1 MNDLTVFDY
10 NDMPIRTIQKDSE
23 VWWVLVDICRVL
35 ELTTPA
41 KVAERLE
48 DDEKGVNE
56 IHTLGG
62 NQNVTIINEPGL
74 YNLIFRSNK
83 PEAKRFKRWVTHE
96 VLPAI
101 RKNGSYGKPDDK
113 LEVARLIA
121 SCKSASAVKAICSLY
136 EIGSKSSVMPTE
148 FEESD
153 SVSKWLNTVQ
163 NGLFGAKV
171 ESAYKDYL
179 SFCKTE
185 RLENC
190 PLSTF
195 SKRIHALT
203 GLIVK
208 RRRVNGTLEGFYYN
222 A

>member
-1 MNDLTVFDY
+1 MNDMTVFDY
-10 NDMPIRTIQKDSE
+10 NDMPVRTIQKDSE

-35 ELTTPA
+35 EIKNPHDA
-41 KVAERLE
+41 ASRL
-48 DDEKGVNE
+48 DNDEKGVGE
-56 IHTLGG
+56 TDTLGG
-62 NQNVTIINEPGL
+62 NQNVTVINEPGL

-83 PEAKRFKRWVTHE
+83 PEAKLFKRWVTHE

-101 RKNGSYGKPDDK
+101 RKNGTYGKPDDR

-136 EIGSKSSVMPTE
+136 DIGHDKPVMPTE

-171 ESAYKDYL
+171 EFAYKDYL

-185 RLENC
+185 RLEKC

-195 SKRIHALT
+195 SKRIHTLT